1 MALIG
6 QSLIWNGCWDENGL
20 NFTRTDLDVNFAGQ
34 ISAHVQMSL
43 GYVFDT
49 EGWIRA
55 GIDRVE
61 FRSGA
66 VEEFF
71 LLPVIVRS
79 NVRRIGL
86 RSEVLNA
93 RVRASL
99 IVNFW
104 G

>member
-6 QSLIWNGCWDENGL
+6 QSLIWNGCWDEDGL
-20 NFTRTDLDVNFAGQ
+20 NFVRTDLNVSHAGQ
-34 ISAHVQMSL
+34 ISAHVQISL
-43 GYVFDT
+43 GYLFDT

-61 FRSGA
+61 FRNGA

-71 LLPVIVRS
+71 LLPTIIRS

-99 IVNFW
+99 IVNLW